1 MQQQNQ
7 YIYTEYV
14 QSLSLTPSFVYFYI
28 SSLPL
33 NLNSF
38 YSGHRTSRP
47 CLEKDFV
54 WELWAANKKSF
65 IPSISDITLQHIS
78 QQQII
83 AKCKVYWVTIKE
95 WPKELLAV
103 TPFWAK
109 ITFHA
114 YGGLTRGRPFEI
126 CFYRLSHEITLQSFY
141 MNMKISWYF
150 LSNNHKNI
158 FFHPLKKR
166 KN

>member
-1 MQQQNQ
+1 MYNRYPLQPVLS
-7 YIYTEYV
+7 ISIFLLCAGIWTHSILVIEL
-14 QSLSLTPSFVYFYI
+14 QSRAWKRI
-28 SSLPL
+28 SCES
-33 NLNSF
+33 
-38 YSGHRTSRP
+38 
-47 CLEKDFV
+47 C
-54 WELWAANKKSF
+54 ELQIKKSF
-65 IPSISDITLQHIS
+65 IPSISEITLQHIS

-83 AKCKVYWVTIKE
+83 AKYKVYWVTIKE

-126 CFYRLSHEITLQSFY
+126 CFYRLSHEITLLSFY